1 MWADLTY
8 KEIGRV
14 RFTGVLCLLVLCQGL
29 WSRRVPSNAS
39 TPTARRN
46 RDVNS
51 SLGLPLGRH
60 FRRQDGGFQS
70 IGVPLNH
77 PYIIHLNILKWIFH
91 DKSGFSSSISSDFP
105 LKPSGYWGYL
115 YGKTLWRRWESLP
128 GLRSLRSPL
137 KPEELDALAE
147 QAVNPAGTARLGV
160 VHSCVH
166 IA

>member
-1 MWADLTY
+1 MYVYIYIYAHDIWTRKGIQMQVNEALVFKYIITY

-51 SLGLPLGRH
+51 SLGPPLGRH
-60 FRRQDGGFQS
+60 FLRQDGGFQS

-77 PYIIHLNILKWIFH
+77 PFKHLIRGFSMINH
-91 DKSGFSSSISSDFP
+91 DKSSISSDFP
-105 LKPSGYWGYL
+105 RWNHPAIGGTFMEKPSGGAGSPYRGCARCA
-115 YGKTLWRRWESLP
+115 RRWSR
-128 GLRSLRSPL
+128 RS
-137 KPEELDALAE
+137 
-147 QAVNPAGTARLGV
+147 
-160 VHSCVH
+160 
-166 IA
+166 